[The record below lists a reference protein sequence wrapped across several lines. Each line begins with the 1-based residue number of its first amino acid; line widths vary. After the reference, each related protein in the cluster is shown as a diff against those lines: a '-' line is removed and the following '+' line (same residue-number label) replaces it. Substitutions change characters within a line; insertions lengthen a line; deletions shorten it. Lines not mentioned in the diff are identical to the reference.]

1 MSSTQKKG
9 YVLVAVVY
17 LLGLFIGA
25 LDTGIVTPART
36 VIQTDLGV
44 DDQSGVWLITI
55 YTLAYAAAIPVMGK
69 LADKYGRKYI
79 YLTSIFLFGLGS
91 LLCGLAQDFSNFSML
106 LVARAI
112 QAVGGGGIMPVATA
126 EFGTAF
132 PPEKRGMALGLV
144 GGVYGIA
151 NVFGASA
158 GSLILDIFGQSNW
171 QFIFYVNLPICAFI
185 IIAGLAALSNSK
197 EKDVR
202 PIDIWGTIT
211 LVLMILSLLY
221 GLRNLDLFDIA
232 HSIQSTDVYPFLIA
246 FVVLLPIFLFFEKRA
261 ADPVL
266 NLSYFK
272 NPSIVATLLLSIIT
286 GVIMMGMIF
295 IPQFAEN
302 ALYLPSGSGGYFV
315 IILGL
320 FAGVGSPMSGKLID
334 NMGVKVVL
342 GFGLVVSVLGSL
354 FLGFV
359 AVPNPSI
366 LTVTVSLVLIGLG
379 LGFTMGTPLNYMM
392 LEKTDQKEANSALAT
407 LSLVRSIGTAIAP
420 AIMVAFIA
428 QAGTTAQAAI
438 EDSLPK
444 TVTVP
449 VGIEAQAVNDDLDG
463 LSGSG
468 DMYDEMMEGVDLSML
483 TEPQVIDLDEMEN
496 GGDLEL
502 PDDVVTLMQGSDVTT
517 IADNTKVMVDA
528 MFDLASPEAI
538 ASAQEGIQEGID
550 GVAEAM
556 SQLGDTLEAT
566 PAASPAHTAMQS
578 AYDQLE
584 SLDSDMQALYDSV
597 PQSFQTAKEN
607 YLQIIDDSAGEIQD
621 LFHTELNEGFKEM
634 FMLVAACAFVGLVIL
649 MLYRDDLREERK
661 RLKREQAA
669 RSN

>member
-1 MSSTQKKG
+1 MPSTQKKT
-9 YVLVAVVY
+9 YVLVAAVY

-36 VIQTDLGV
+36 VIQADLGV

-132 PPEKRGMALGLV
+132 PSEKRGMALGLV

-185 IIAGLAALSNSK
+185 IIAGLASLSNNK

-232 HSIQSTDVYPFLIA
+232 NSIQSTDVYPFLIA
-246 FVVLLPIFLFFEKRA
+246 FVILLPIFILFEKRA
-261 ADPVL
+261 ADPVI

-286 GVIMMGMIF
+286 GVIMMGMVF

-302 ALYLPSGSGGYFV
+302 ALRLPSGSGGYFV

-342 GFGLVVSVLGSL
+342 GFGLAVSVVGSL

-359 AVPNPSI
+359 AVPDPSI
-366 LTVTVSLVLIGLG
+366 LTVTISLVLIGLG

-428 QAGTTAQAAI
+428 QAGTTAQAVI
-438 EDSLPK
+438 EDSLPS

-449 VGIEAQAVNDDLDG
+449 VSAEAQAVSDDLDE
-463 LSGSG
+463 LSDSG
-468 DMYDEMMEGVDLSML
+468 DMYDEMTEGIDLSML
-483 TEPQVIDLDEMEN
+483 TEPQVIDLNEMKNEGN
-496 GGDLEL
+496 LEL
-502 PDDVVTLMQGSDVTT
+502 PEDVVTLMQGSDVTT
-517 IADNTKVMVDA
+517 IADNTKTMVAA
-528 MFDLASPEAI
+528 MFDLASPDAI
-538 ASAQEGIQEGID
+538 ASAQEGILEGID
-550 GVAEAM
+550 GVADAM
-556 SQLGDTLEAT
+556 EQLGDALAAM
-566 PAASPAHTAMQS
+566 PSASPAYATMQS
-578 AYDQLE
+578 AYEQLE
-584 SLDSDMQALYDSV
+584 TLDGDMRALYDSI
-597 PQSFQTAKEN
+597 PQSFQTAKDD
-607 YLQIIDDSAGEIQD
+607 YLQVIGENAGEIQD
-621 LFHTELNEGFKEM
+621 LFHTELNQGFKEM
-634 FMLVAACAFVGLVIL
+634 FMLVAACAFVGLVVL
-649 MLYRDDLREERK
+649 MFYRDDLREERK
-661 RLKREQAA
+661 KRGREQAA
-669 RSN
+669 RSE

>member
-1 MSSTQKKG
+1 MPSTQKKT
-9 YVLVAVVY
+9 YVLVAAVY

-36 VIQTDLGV
+36 VIQADLGV

-158 GSLILDIFGQSNW
+158 GSLILDIFGQTNW

-185 IIAGLAALSNSK
+185 VIAGLAALTNNK

-221 GLRNLDLFDIA
+221 GLRNLDLFDITN
-232 HSIQSTDVYPFLIA
+232 SIQSTDVYPFLIA
-246 FVVLLPIFLFFEKRA
+246 FVVFLPIFILFEKRA

-302 ALYLPSGSGGYFV
+302 ALRLPSGSGGYFV

-407 LSLVRSIGTAIAP
+407 LSLVRSIGTAVAP

-438 EDSLPK
+438 EDSLPS

-449 VGIEAQAVNDDLDG
+449 VSAEAQAVSDDLDE
-463 LSGSG
+463 LSDSG
-468 DMYDEMMEGVDLSML
+468 DMYDKMTEGIDLSML
-483 TEPQVIDLDEMEN
+483 TEPQIIDLNEMKNEGN
-496 GGDLEL
+496 LEL
-502 PDDVVTLMQGSDVTT
+502 PEDVVTLMQGSDVTT

-528 MFDLASPEAI
+528 MFDLASPDAI
-538 ASAQEGIQEGID
+538 ASAQEGIQKGID

-556 SQLGDTLEAT
+556 DQLGDALDTM
-566 PAASPAHTAMQS
+566 PAASPAYAAMQS
-578 AYDQLE
+578 AYEQLE
-584 SLDSDMQALYDSV
+584 TLDEDMQALYDSI
-597 PQSFQTAKEN
+597 PQSFQTAKED
-607 YLQIIDDSAGEIQD
+607 YLQIIDDNAGEIQD

-634 FMLVAACAFVGLVIL
+634 FLLVAACAFVGLVIL
-649 MLYRDDLREERK
+649 TFYRDDLREERK
-661 RLKREQAA
+661 RRKREQAA
-669 RSN
+669 RSK

>member
-1 MSSTQKKG
+1 MPSTQKKT
-9 YVLVAVVY
+9 YVLVAAVY

-36 VIQTDLGV
+36 VIQADLGV

-132 PPEKRGMALGLV
+132 PSEKRGMALGLV

-185 IIAGLAALSNSK
+185 IIAGLASLSNNK

-232 HSIQSTDVYPFLIA
+232 NSIQSTDVYPFLIA
-246 FVVLLPIFLFFEKRA
+246 FVILLPIFILFEKRA
-261 ADPVL
+261 ADPVI

-286 GVIMMGMIF
+286 GVIMMGMVF

-302 ALYLPSGSGGYFV
+302 ALRLPSGSGGYFV

-342 GFGLVVSVLGSL
+342 GFGLVVSVVGSL

-359 AVPNPSI
+359 AVPDPSI
-366 LTVTVSLVLIGLG
+366 LTVTISLVLIGLG

-428 QAGTTAQAAI
+428 QAGTTAQAVI
-438 EDSLPK
+438 EDSLPS

-449 VGIEAQAVNDDLDG
+449 VSAEAQAVSDDLDE
-463 LSGSG
+463 LSDSG
-468 DMYDEMMEGVDLSML
+468 DMYDEMTEGIDLSML
-483 TEPQVIDLDEMEN
+483 TEPQVIDLNEMKNEGN
-496 GGDLEL
+496 LEL
-502 PDDVVTLMQGSDVTT
+502 PEDVVTLMQGSDVTT
-517 IADNTKVMVDA
+517 IADNTKTMVAA
-528 MFDLASPEAI
+528 MFDLASPDAI
-538 ASAQEGIQEGID
+538 ASAQEGILEGID
-550 GVAEAM
+550 GVADAM
-556 SQLGDTLEAT
+556 EQLGDALAAM
-566 PAASPAHTAMQS
+566 PSASPAYATMQS
-578 AYDQLE
+578 AYEQLE
-584 SLDSDMQALYDSV
+584 TLDGDMRALYDSI
-597 PQSFQTAKEN
+597 PQSFQTAKDD
-607 YLQIIDDSAGEIQD
+607 YLQVIGENAGEIQD
-621 LFHTELNEGFKEM
+621 LFHTELNQGFKEM
-634 FMLVAACAFVGLVIL
+634 FMLVAACAFVGLVVL
-649 MLYRDDLREERK
+649 MFYRDDLREERK
-661 RLKREQAA
+661 KRGREQAA
-669 RSN
+669 RSE